1 MIIDVRKCLAQG
13 KFNSDVAFSYRPD
26 EGLIDIP
33 YVSFKEPIAVKG
45 SYHILEDDSLEFEAE
60 VTYTLQG
67 LCSRCLRETE
77 ETVKTSLHVYFVTE
91 DNEEDYLFRGGMA
104 DLSEAVNDA
113 VLLSMPRSLLCRQ
126 GCEMIAYHS

>member
-1 MIIDVRKCLAQG
+1 M
-13 KFNSDVAFSYRPD
+13 
-26 EGLIDIP
+26 
-33 YVSFKEPIAVKG
+33 
-45 SYHILEDDSLEFEAE
+45 
-60 VTYTLQG
+60 TYTLQG